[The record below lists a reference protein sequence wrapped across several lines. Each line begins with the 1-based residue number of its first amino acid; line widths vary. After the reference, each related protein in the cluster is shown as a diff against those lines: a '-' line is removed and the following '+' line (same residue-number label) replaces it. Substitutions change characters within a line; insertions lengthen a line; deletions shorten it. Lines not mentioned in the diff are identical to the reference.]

1 MRPAISNTHTTYL
14 HKLSPLN
21 KDLHGGPRSARVGAS
36 FPASRIPFSPSSHL
50 ILTSSLTR
58 LSHNRIV
65 ENDISESIYA
75 RTESL
80 QALRELGPPDLVHL
94 TKSQPKAGIKE
105 VKIALELP
113 IDCGHGGIHIIHFA
127 GMTFDQKPN
136 IDWHIPS
143 CYRSGCLLLR
153 FPGSIHQHP
162 HLSYR

>member
-1 MRPAISNTHTTYL
+1 MRVAISTTHTTYL
-14 HKLSPLN
+14 YKLSPLN
-21 KDLHGGPRSARVGAS
+21 KDLHGGPRSARVGP
-36 FPASRIPFSPSSHL
+36 FPLPSPPIPNP
-50 ILTSSLTR
+50 ILTSCLTR
-58 LSHNRIV
+58 LSYNRIV

-113 IDCGHGGIHIIHFA
+113 IDCRHGGIHIIHFA

-162 HLSYR
+162 HLSNR